1 MRNFSSFHG
10 HPLRTRAIP
19 RFHNTNRVLRVHDPN
34 EPNCLDDERHQ
45 TGMYTTKTKSPYL
58 YVNVANKA
66 FLIDATKPDLKL
78 GGQRRRTMDNSYP
91 SNQIT
96 Q

>member
-1 MRNFSSFHG
+1 MTLSKEISKRVLVQTGMQCSSG
-10 HPLRTRAIP
+10 
-19 RFHNTNRVLRVHDPN
+19 FHNTNRVLRVHDPN

-66 FLIDATKPDLKL
+66 FPVNATLT
-78 GGQRRRTMDNSYP
+78 GNSENATSIYRR
-91 SNQIT
+91 IFK
-96 Q
+96 